1 MKTSVNHR
9 HNLSN
14 TLITVISD
22 RIRGNLV
29 ADISDAMNDSDYTDK
44 T

>member
-1 MKTSVNHR
+1 MKTSVNH
-9 HNLSN
+9 LSN
-14 TLITVISD
+14 TLITVIND

-29 ADISDAMNDSDYTDK
+29 ADISDARNDSDYTDK